1 VAEDRLTLQE
11 DAGVASSREF
21 TNLKAILYLLASI
34 GFFAVMFAAGRFAGD
49 TASAVQIIFLRY
61 LGGFLTIIC
70 VALVMKR
77 SWTSL
82 QSRHRAHHLIR
93 IVGGA
98 FGGVSIIYANAHM
111 PIVDASA
118 ISQLS
123 AIFLLGLGMA
133 FLGERP
139 TRWHLLAILACV
151 AGAGTILASRG
162 AFADFRPAYLLPAS
176 VALVSA
182 LLFAVENY
190 YIKLLTRTDDILT
203 SLAHANL
210 LGTLILLIPAI
221 LTWRWSGPVSII
233 WIGLGPLAI
242 LAQYCTVRGYSLADI
257 AVIAPM
263 KYAALVFAAAIGW
276 IFFAEVPTLGVVL
289 GACLIAAGGIL
300 LARLPR

>member
-1 VAEDRLTLQE
+1 LTTQE
-11 DAGVASSREF
+11 GAARASGRDL

-34 GFFAVMFAAGRFAGD
+34 GFFAVMFASGRFAGD
-49 TASAVQIIFLRY
+49 TASAVQILFLRY
-61 LGGFLTIIC
+61 LGGFLTITC

-77 SWTSL
+77 SVASL
-82 QSRHRAHHLIR
+82 QSRQRVRHFMR
-93 IVGGA
+93 IIGGA
-98 FGGVSIIYANAHM
+98 FGGVAIIYANANM

-123 AIFLLGLGMA
+123 AIFFLGLGVA

-139 TRWHLLAILACV
+139 SRRHVVAIGACI
-151 AGAGTILASRG
+151 AGAVVILWARG
-162 AFADFRPAYLLPAS
+162 AFAEFRPSYLVPAS
-176 VALVSA
+176 VALIAA

-190 YIKLLTRTDDILT
+190 YIKLLTRTDDVLT

-210 LGTLILLIPAI
+210 LGTLILLVPAI
-221 LTWRWSGPVSII
+221 LTWRWSGPISII

-242 LAQYCTVRGYSLADI
+242 LGQYFTVRGYTLADV

-263 KYAALVFAAAIGW
+263 KYTALVFAAAIGW